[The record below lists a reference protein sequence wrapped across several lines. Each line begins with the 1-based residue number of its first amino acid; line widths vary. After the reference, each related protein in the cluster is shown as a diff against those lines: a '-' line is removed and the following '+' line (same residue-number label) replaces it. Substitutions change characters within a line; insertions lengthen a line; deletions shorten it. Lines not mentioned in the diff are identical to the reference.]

1 MEHVKNVKKEQE
13 WRRFINMFYELRT
26 FQVRDMKILDNLTN
40 SLYIK
45 SMISCDMGLDLVYVN
60 FKRKIKPKL
69 MDRNVGINFL
79 LVT

>member
-1 MEHVKNVKKEQE
+1 M
-13 WRRFINMFYELRT
+13 NMFYELRT